1 MHRLWSTIKKDVR
14 ILARDKVG
22 LIFMFGLP
30 IILVVIVTTIQNSAF
45 EVVSAKKIPMLVC
58 NEDGG
63 AVSQRFL
70 ASLDK
75 AGVFNM
81 TLTSGDA
88 ALQAQLHDKVA
99 LVGMVIP
106 RGFSDK
112 VSADAKAVAGKA
124 LHSFGLGDSSA
135 APTAG
140 SQAAPT
146 TGSQAE
152 PTAGGA
158 TPAGAVV
165 GTGAG
170 ELPVTIYEHPILQ
183 ESFRRSVRGS
193 VGGALQLLESQL
205 VLQEVYRSIND
216 KPLSDSLE
224 NTMLNGSTLGVK
236 EVTLTKAGSAGMP
249 NAAQHN
255 VPSWTIFAMFFV
267 VLSLGSSVVR
277 EKLNGTFVRLKTLP
291 TNYMVALWSKQL
303 TYLGVTLVQTA
314 LIFAIGVWLFPWIG
328 LPVLHLPAD
337 GWGLLVVTLI
347 CGWCAVSYAICVG
360 VYANTQEQA
369 TGFGAISV
377 IILAVIGGLMV
388 PSFVMPDSL
397 KTFMNLSPLH
407 WCLEA
412 YYGLFLEGGR
422 LSDVWVNIIP
432 LLAITLLLQGFI
444 WWGLK
449 RKQLI

>member
-63 AVSQRFL
+63 AVSERFL

-75 AGVFNM
+75 AGVFDM
-81 TLTSGDA
+81 TSTSGDS
-88 ALQAQLHDKVA
+88 ALLAQLHDKVA

-112 VSADAKAVAGKA
+112 VSADAKAVAAKA

-135 APTAG
+135 GAGSASTAG
-140 SQAAPT
+140 AA
-146 TGSQAE
+146 SS
-152 PTAGGA
+152 
-158 TPAGAVV
+158 AGAVARV
-165 GTGAG
+165 GAG

-236 EVTLTKAGSAGMP
+236 EVTLTKAGSGGMP

-303 TYLGVTLVQTA
+303 TYLGVTLIQTA

-328 LPVLHLPAD
+328 LPGLHLPAD
-337 GWGLLVVTLI
+337 GMGLLVVTLI

>member
-1 MHRLWSTIKKDVR
+1 MHKLWSTIRKDVR
-14 ILARDKVG
+14 ILLRDKVG

-58 NEDGG
+58 NKDGG
-63 AVSQRFL
+63 GVSLRFL
-70 ASLDK
+70 AALDK
-75 AGVFNM
+75 AGVFDM
-81 TLTSGDA
+81 QAVAGPGDSL
-88 ALQAQLHDKVA
+88 LQARLHDKVA

-112 VSADAKAVAGKA
+112 VNADAKAVAGKA
-124 LHSFGLGDSSA
+124 LHSFGLGDSS
-135 APTAG
+135 
-140 SQAAPT
+140 S
-146 TGSQAE
+146 
-152 PTAGGA
+152 GGA
-158 TPAGAVV
+158 ARV
-165 GTGAG
+165 GVASA
-170 ELPVTIYEHPILQ
+170 LPVTIYEHPILQ
-183 ESFRRSVRGS
+183 ESFRRSVRGAI
-193 VGGALQLLESQL
+193 GGALQLLESQL

-224 NTMLNGSTLGVK
+224 NTMLNGSTLGIK
-236 EVTLTKAGSAGMP
+236 EVTLTKSGAMGMP

-267 VLSLGSSVVR
+267 VLSLGSSVVK

-303 TYLGVTLVQTA
+303 TYLGVTLVQTT
-314 LIFAIGVWLFPWIG
+314 LIFAIGVWLFPILG
-328 LPVLHLPAD
+328 LPGLHLPAD
-337 GWGLLVVTLI
+337 GMGLIVVTLI

-369 TGFGAISV
+369 NGFGAISV
-377 IILAVIGGLMV
+377 IILAVVGGLMV
-388 PSFVMPDSL
+388 PSFVMPDSMR
-397 KTFMNLSPLH
+397 TFMNLSPLH

-412 YYGLFLEGGR
+412 YYSLFLEGGR

-432 LLAITLLLQGFI
+432 LLAMTLLLQGFI

>member
-1 MHRLWSTIKKDVR
+1 MR

-135 APTAG
+135 ADA
-140 SQAAPT
+140 SAA
-146 TGSQAE
+146 AV
-152 PTAGGA
+152 
-158 TPAGAVV
+158 AGA
-165 GTGAG
+165 GAG

-236 EVTLTKAGSAGMP
+236 EVTLSKAGSAGMP